1 MKRIYLTLGAVVAL
15 ATGAFAQHADL
26 SGLVDMT
33 QFECLNAGTTL
44 YPNDT
49 TINGTDQP
57 VGAFG
62 VGNNGP
68 DQIDANSTIMM
79 IMPICD
85 VSSTGAQ
92 VISPTVSQD
101 APAGSVAI
109 ALSYFPIDSIH
120 TLLNIDSFEAG
131 ANQFSSLL
139 VPKSQLVDGETY
151 GFYVY
156 VIGVGSDPNSPDN
169 VDDSMQNNFVYVPVK
184 WHCEDNGGTGVNEM
198 IEEAAQHI
206 NIFPN
211 PAQNELHFKYGFIKA
226 TTQATARVIDMTGRV
241 ILSQEL
247 GKQQFGTKEFDMN
260 ISSLSAGNYLLEIS
274 TGYMNAVGKFT
285 VQK

>member
-26 SGLVDMT
+26 TALVDMT
-33 QFECLNAGTTL
+33 QYECLNAGTTL
-44 YPNDT
+44 YPSDT
-49 TINGTDQP
+49 TINGVDQP

-79 IMPICD
+79 IMPICN

-92 VISPTVSQD
+92 VFPATVSQD
-101 APAGSVAI
+101 APAGSVAT
-109 ALSYFPIDSIH
+109 ALSYFPVDSIN
-120 TLLNIDSFEAG
+120 TLLNIDSFNAG

-139 VPKSQLVDGETY
+139 VPKNQLVDGQTY

-169 VDDSMQNNFVYVPVK
+169 LDDSMQNNFYYVPVK
-184 WHCEDNGGTGVNEM
+184 WHCQPGTGINEM
-198 IEEAAQHI
+198 IEEGAQHI
-206 NIFPN
+206 AIFPN
-211 PAQNELHFKYGFIKA
+211 PAQNELHFRYGFIKA

-241 ILSQEL
+241 IMSQEL
-247 GKQQFGTKEFDMN
+247 GQQQFGTKEFNMD